1 MGDLSSNN
9 VVDLPSLKQACK
21 SCSLHD
27 LCLPMGIPEQE
38 LAHLESIVKPRRP
51 FQRGEHLY
59 RPGDPLTSVYAV
71 RAGSMKTYTL
81 TDDGQEQVIG
91 FHLPGDVLGLDAI
104 CDDIHPCAARAL
116 ETTSVCELP
125 FDRLT
130 DIATEIPGLQH
141 QLYRLMSRSLCADE
155 QFMTLLGKKASDQRL
170 AAFLLGLSQRF
181 SLRGYSRQE
190 FNLSMSRSDIANYL
204 GLAVETV
211 SRLFTR
217 FQSAGIIDVNRKLIA
232 IRDEAALELL
242 AGVHEPEPPQLVKQR
257 SR

>member
-9 VVDLPSLKQACK
+9 IVDLPSLKQACK

-27 LCLPMGIPEQE
+27 LCLPMGIPEHD
-38 LAHLESIVKPRRP
+38 LSHLEHIVKPRRP
-51 FQRGEHLY
+51 LQRGEHLY
-59 RPGDPLTSVYAV
+59 RPGDNLASVYAV
-71 RAGSMKTYTL
+71 RAGSIKTYTL

-91 FHLPGDVLGLDAI
+91 FHLPGEVLGLDAI
-104 CDDIHPCAARAL
+104 CDDVHPCAARAL

-125 FDRLT
+125 FERLAE
-130 DIATEIPGLQH
+130 IAAEIPGLQH
-141 QLYRLMSRSLCADE
+141 QLYRLMSRSLRSDE
-155 QFMTLLGKKASDQRL
+155 HFMTLLGKKASDQRL

-181 SLRGYSRQE
+181 SDRGYSRLE

-217 FQSAGIIDVNRKLIA
+217 FQSADIIDVNRKLVTIK
-232 IRDEAALELL
+232 DPVALEIL
-242 AGVHEPEPPQLVKQR
+242 AGLHDSEPAKSARP
-257 SR
+257 